1 MRLNASL
8 TVKTLLQLAG
18 SFWHLSN
25 RCCNLQEAFDTC
37 QIVAAICR
45 KLLTLVKS
53 LPQLAGNFWHLSNRC
68 RNLQEP
74 FDTCQIVAAI
84 CRKLLTL
91 VKPLLQSAGSFWQF
105 SLSRHAETPASSSF
119 SAAIWFYTEDAPV
132 LVPVDTVFFTVVD
145 TDYCTGVE
153 TEFSST
159 AGK

>member
-1 MRLNASL
+1 
-8 TVKTLLQLAG
+8 
-18 SFWHLSN
+18 
-25 RCCNLQEAFDTC
+25 LQEAFDTC

-53 LPQLAGNFWHLSNRC
+53 LLQSAATFWQLPFPC
-68 RNLQEP
+68 RNLQRP
-74 FDTCQIVAAI
+74 FGSCHFLAAI
-84 CRKLLTL
+84 CSDLLAVAISLPQFAAT
-91 VKPLLQSAGSFWQF
+91 FWQLPFLCRNLQQVFGSF